1 MKDAIKKAIQEIEKK
16 NLGKGKTNY
25 RLRDAV
31 FGRQRY
37 WGEPIPVYY
46 KDGIACALDD
56 SELPLVLPEI
66 DKFLPTPDGEP
77 PLARASASW
86 KKEGKYY
93 YFNHYLCPPYQYI
106 E

>member
-1 MKDAIKKAIQEIEKK
+1 MQLKRRLKKFPQKNHGEKRI
-16 NLGKGKTNY
+16 NY

-46 KDGIACALDD
+46 KDDIPYPLNE

-66 DKFLPTPDGEP
+66 DKFLPTEDRRTPIRQELKTGNTKTFTIMNIPLCPDGP
-77 PLARASASW
+77 VRP
-86 KKEGKYY
+86 GI
-93 YFNHYLCPPYQYI
+93 F
-106 E
+106 